1 MPCYPMPHLLAGFTL
16 LLLTMVAP
24 ELTGEPTP
32 VVVARKQ
39 QYALVQGLPMAVF
52 AGEFCMSYLESDE
65 VQVELL
71 VMLSLLV
78 LGYLTRH
85 RLNSCDQLL
94 QCPVT
99 KKTWRATKT
108 SSGDVNE

>member
-16 LLLTMVAP
+16 LLLTMVTP
-24 ELTGEPTP
+24 GLKGEPTP

-39 QYALVQGLPMAVF
+39 QYTLVQGLPMAVL
-52 AGEFCMSYLESDE
+52 AGEICMSYLESDGM
-65 VQVELL
+65 QVELL
-71 VMLSLLV
+71 VLLSLLG
-78 LGYLTRH
+78 LGYLTKH
-85 RLNSCDQLL
+85 RLSSCDQHL
-94 QCPVT
+94 QCPVA